1 MYSQRC
7 RFSIQG
13 HSLHDVIEKDSYEGE
28 DVAITTQACSE
39 IDTRPRLSIGAMRIL
54 PSDWLVMTKD

>member
-1 MYSQRC
+1 MFGVPVYSQRC

-13 HSLHDVIEKDSYEGE
+13 DYLHGVIEKDSYEG
-28 DVAITTQACSE
+28 TTLACSE